1 MYLSL
6 NWLKDFIDIPK
17 SLSPEELGLKL
28 TMHTVEVDSVE
39 KQLKDV
45 IYDIDNKSITHRPDL
60 WSHYGMAREIAAF
73 LDVKLKKYN
82 ANTTNLYANTTN
94 QKMRIDV
101 KIEDEKLCPRYM
113 AVAVSGIKVEPSPEW
128 MRERLIAAGSR
139 PINNIVD
146 ITNYVML
153 ELGQPL
159 HAFDFSKISNDI
171 KIIVRKAKQD
181 EVIETLDGEKRRLD
195 EEMLVI
201 ADKNKPIAI
210 AGVMGGANSE
220 VDGATTEIILESANF
235 NFISIRK
242 TSQKLGL
249 RTESSIRF
257 EKSLDPNLCELAL
270 AKAVELIKKICPEA
284 KISGNPVDEKN
295 FALNQGPIKLN
306 LEWLNK
312 IIGQE
317 IEEKKV
323 VKILNSLG
331 FEIKQD
337 TKCPS
342 GHLVSVKVPTW
353 RATKDISIP
362 EDLLEEVARI
372 YGYGN
377 IASVMPIVEME
388 PPKIN
393 EEKLLEKKIKNTL
406 AGAPALAEAYNYS
419 FVGEEQ
425 LAKLGIDCASYV
437 KLANPIAAHQTMLRQ
452 SLAPNLIENIRTNQA
467 RFERIGL
474 FEIGSICLSAPGEID
489 KGGKTGENLPYQE
502 KRLGI
507 ILAADEKINVFA
519 QAKGIVEYLLM
530 SLDLPFTF
538 QTTEIRPDWA
548 DESAC
553 AKINVFKRDI
563 GLATKLNSKARRGLG
578 LKKEVAM
585 VEISFAELFNIIK
598 EQSMKKFRAYDK
610 YPPAIRDLA
619 FVVNEKILYNDIRDE
634 IISFDKLINKVELF
648 DVYSGG
654 KLGKAEKNLAF
665 HIAFLAPDRTL
676 TSEEVDELQKR
687 LINRLEEKFEAK
699 IRDF

>member
-1 MYLSL
+1 
-6 NWLKDFIDIPK
+6 LKDFIDIPK

>member
-1 MYLSL
+1 
-6 NWLKDFIDIPK
+6 
-17 SLSPEELGLKL
+17 
-28 TMHTVEVDSVE
+28 
-39 KQLKDV
+39 
-45 IYDIDNKSITHRPDL
+45 
-60 WSHYGMAREIAAF
+60 F
-73 LDVKLKKYN
+73 LDVKLKEYTRSN
-82 ANTTNLYANTTN
+82 LQTTFKSTKDAKT
-94 QKMRIDV
+94 RIDV

-153 ELGQPL
+153 DLGQPL

-171 KIIVRKAKQD
+171 KIIVRRAKKG
-181 EVIETLDGEKRRLD
+181 EIIETLDGEKRELD
-195 EEMLVI
+195 NEMLVI

-270 AKAVELIKKICPEA
+270 ARAVELIKKVCPDA
-284 KISGNPVDEKN
+284 KIASNLADEKN

-362 EDLLEEVARI
+362 EDLAEEVARI
-372 YGYGN
+372 YGYGS

-388 PPKIN
+388 PAEKN

-530 SLDLPFTF
+530 SLDLPLTF

-665 HIAFLAPDRTL
+665 HIAYLAPDRTL

>member
-242 TSQKLGL
+242 TS
-249 RTESSIRF
+249 
-257 EKSLDPNLCELAL
+257 
-270 AKAVELIKKICPEA
+270 
-284 KISGNPVDEKN
+284 
-295 FALNQGPIKLN
+295 
-306 LEWLNK
+306 
-312 IIGQE
+312 
-317 IEEKKV
+317 
-323 VKILNSLG
+323 
-331 FEIKQD
+331 
-337 TKCPS
+337 
-342 GHLVSVKVPTW
+342 
-353 RATKDISIP
+353 
-362 EDLLEEVARI
+362 
-372 YGYGN
+372 
-377 IASVMPIVEME
+377 
-388 PPKIN
+388 
-393 EEKLLEKKIKNTL
+393 
-406 AGAPALAEAYNYS
+406 
-419 FVGEEQ
+419 
-425 LAKLGIDCASYV
+425 
-437 KLANPIAAHQTMLRQ
+437 
-452 SLAPNLIENIRTNQA
+452 
-467 RFERIGL
+467 
-474 FEIGSICLSAPGEID
+474 
-489 KGGKTGENLPYQE
+489 
-502 KRLGI
+502 
-507 ILAADEKINVFA
+507 
-519 QAKGIVEYLLM
+519 
-530 SLDLPFTF
+530 
-538 QTTEIRPDWA
+538 
-548 DESAC
+548 
-553 AKINVFKRDI
+553 
-563 GLATKLNSKARRGLG
+563 
-578 LKKEVAM
+578 
-585 VEISFAELFNIIK
+585 
-598 EQSMKKFRAYDK
+598 
-610 YPPAIRDLA
+610 
-619 FVVNEKILYNDIRDE
+619 
-634 IISFDKLINKVELF
+634 
-648 DVYSGG
+648 
-654 KLGKAEKNLAF
+654 
-665 HIAFLAPDRTL
+665 
-676 TSEEVDELQKR
+676 
-687 LINRLEEKFEAK
+687 
-699 IRDF
+699 